1 MSGGH
6 TTVQEPDP
14 RTWCPVFLARVYPFF
29 TRGSQSPQHSSKT
42 DRIWLTLRL
51 GTSIQVLCTFGI
63 LSKCPSAPVLSL
75 RSLTSSWSSSHHLQA
90 PLGCHSALPAPPHP
104 CSSCLEAPGTAPW
117 APSMFPQL
125 GAAVI
130 VLVQEG
136 EGAACGRR
144 DAGLSAPLLPLLL
157 PLLQAP
163 ISQPAPEACVALL
176 SSWAPRHLCSLIIT
190 GEPCSPACH
199 FLRSCLAPFCRPAPQ
214 DLSPYTPGVGAES
227 SSGLPK
233 APASLRV

>member
-1 MSGGH
+1 M
-6 TTVQEPDP
+6 
-14 RTWCPVFLARVYPFF
+14 FL
-29 TRGSQSPQHSSKT
+29 
-42 DRIWLTLRL
+42 
-51 GTSIQVLCTFGI
+51 
-63 LSKCPSAPVLSL
+63 
-75 RSLTSSWSSSHHLQA
+75 
-90 PLGCHSALPAPPHP
+90 
-104 CSSCLEAPGTAPW
+104 
-117 APSMFPQL
+117 QL